1 MNQTYKRASE
11 GDEVWVVLN
20 HVNADQWE
28 KHKEF
33 VMNTLIPAAQKI
45 VPDEMGQTRFLYES
59 EPNEDGTYTSVFLMD
74 PVIGNGNYN
83 IEDIL
88 KKAHGDEQGQVYTQK
103 WLETLAVD
111 QVDFPVKQSPW

>member
-1 MNQTYKRASE
+1 
-11 GDEVWVVLN
+11 EVWVVLN

-45 VPDEMGQTRFLYES
+45 VPAEMGQTRFLYAN

-74 PVIGNGNYN
+74 PVVENGNYD

-88 KKAHGDEQGQVYTQK
+88 KKAHGDEQGQAFEEIWEQ
-103 WLETLAVD
+103 TLAVD
-111 QVDFPVKQSPW
+111 QVGFSVKQSAW